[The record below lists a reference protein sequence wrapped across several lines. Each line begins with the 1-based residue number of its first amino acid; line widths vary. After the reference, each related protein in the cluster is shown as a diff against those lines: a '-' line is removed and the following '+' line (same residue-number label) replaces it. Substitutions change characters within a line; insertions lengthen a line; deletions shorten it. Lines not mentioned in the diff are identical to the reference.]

1 MLDGKLEIR
10 DLPEA
15 WHEQYAWPQDHG
27 ADSRFVGAP
36 VPKDIAAA
44 SGVALGTVRTQLKSV
59 FAKTRSRRQAE
70 LVRLLITLCPG

>member
-1 MLDGKLEIR
+1 MSDPAAQSLASILDRLFGLTR
-10 DLPEA
+10 AEA
-15 WHEQYAWPQDHG
+15 RVANSLVQG
-27 ADSRFVGAP
+27 LS
-36 VPKDIAAA
+36 PKDIAAA